1 MLVSKSFSKIFLLLL
16 PLPLST
22 SSSQPLVEPLLVGLR
37 PGSTLQPNS
46 TLLLTC
52 SLPSTPLPTN
62 AKLNFTWSVD
72 SRLRWLDP
80 SPLHTQSHVA
90 SSWEYRP
97 QTGDRVVQCSVALRG
112 KKDKEEE
119 MKVVVSKVE
128 VKVAKEKNR
137 EDNTMVR
144 LHREGSGEERSGRRR
159 RRKREN
165 IFWIPFRKNG
175 VQDKEM
181 EAEAGVGDEEAE

>member
-1 MLVSKSFSKIFLLLL
+1 MCRACLESRPDRLFCCRGDVVDFQTYLPPLLQWVHVGHADSMLVSMSLSKIFLLLL

-62 AKLNFTWSVD
+62 SKLNFTWSVD
-72 SRLRWLDP
+72 SRLRWRDP

-97 QTGDRVVQCSVALRG
+97 QTGGKFVSLEKLLFVLR
-112 KKDKEEE
+112 
-119 MKVVVSKVE
+119 
-128 VKVAKEKNR
+128 
-137 EDNTMVR
+137 
-144 LHREGSGEERSGRRR
+144 RSEGRRS
-159 RRKREN
+159 
-165 IFWIPFRKNG
+165 
-175 VQDKEM
+175 
-181 EAEAGVGDEEAE
+181 